1 VREDERLKS
10 RVDAIGL
17 KAAPAPERELAGGGR
32 AFDWVAVALC
42 AWLQGGGFLDG
53 WAHHHGRVDASFFT
67 PWHAMLYTGSLAVA
81 GGLPA
86 TLAHHRAAGKS
97 WRSAWRTTFRRPA
110 RSRTGRK
117 WRLYQLSGARGVP
130 FAV

>member
-81 GGLPA
+81 GCPVSRRRV
-86 TLAHHRAAGKS
+86 T
-97 WRSAWRTTFRRPA
+97 RRPC
-110 RSRTGRK
+110 TG
-117 WRLYQLSGARGVP
+117 LGCRGCRGR
-130 FAV
+130 